1 MVSNGV
7 SKTERENTKARAVG
21 ESIRIKP
28 QFLFSRSVVSFG
40 FIFFFFFFFQ
50 KWKTDK
56 TNFEEPL
63 PVTNI
68 HRKCLGKCFPA
79 TK

>member
-1 MVSNGV
+1 MVSKGV

-40 FIFFFFFFFQ
+40 FIFFFFFFL
-50 KWKTDK
+50 KNEK
-56 TNFEEPL
+56 P
-63 PVTNI
+63 
-68 HRKCLGKCFPA
+68 
-79 TK
+79 TKLTSKNLYQ